1 MNNNLFKKY
10 YFTTI
15 CLVLA
20 FILFLVLAFSIS
32 AGNFFAKD
40 KRKLL
45 DKNCNIAAD
54 FYHDNV
60 QAQNNSFS
68 VFYSMIQISSRAG
81 DCDMFISD
89 ITGNVICCSCADW
102 RAGGYCIHSS
112 DTIRPAI
119 MKKAQEKTGYFEVG
133 NLGGVFKK
141 SNYTS
146 AKALTDTDGNAVG
159 VVFASVPASD
169 LQELYI
175 SLLRMFVVA
184 SILPVCLI
192 FAFAYATSM
201 RLTRPLKLMSA
212 AAKSMAKGDFSKRI
226 PVRGNDEVAELSSSF
241 NEMTNA
247 LSQLEFMRRSFVAN
261 VSHELKTPMTTI
273 GGFIDG
279 ILDGTIDKEHQDQYL
294 QIVSSE
300 VKRLSRLVQS
310 MLNLSRLESGEQK
323 PNFADNDLKEIVL
336 STVFSFEQKIEAK
349 QLDIRGLDA
358 LPEAVA
364 RMDADLMHQIIYNLV
379 DNAVKFTET
388 GGYLSFTLQD
398 RADAVVFT
406 LRNSGQGIAQS
417 DLPHIFER
425 FYKSDRSRSTVKD
438 STGLGLYIVKSIVD
452 IHNGKIIVRSKE
464 DAYTEFELVV
474 PKK

>member
-15 CLVLA
+15 CLVLV
-20 FILFLVLAFSIS
+20 FILFLVVAFSVS
-32 AGNFFAKD
+32 AGNFFAND

-45 DKNCNIAAD
+45 DKNCDIAAD
-54 FYHDNV
+54 FYHENMQV
-60 QAQNNSFS
+60 QNGSFS

-81 DCDMFISD
+81 DCNMFISD
-89 ITGNVICCSCADW
+89 IDGNVICCSCADW
-102 RAGGYCIHSS
+102 RTGGYCVHSS
-112 DTIRPAI
+112 EVIKASI
-119 MKKAQEKTGYFEVG
+119 IKKAQEDEGYFEVG
-133 NLGGVFKK
+133 NLGGIYKK

-146 AKALTDTDGNAVG
+146 AKKLTDTNGNAVG

-169 LQELYI
+169 LKSLYV
-175 SLLRMFVVA
+175 SLLEMFVVA
-184 SILPVCLI
+184 SILPICLI
-192 FAFAYATSM
+192 FAFAYATSL

-212 AAKSMAKGDFSKRI
+212 AAKAMAKGDFSKRI

-241 NEMTNA
+241 NEMSNA
-247 LSQLEFMRRSFVAN
+247 LSQLEYMRRSFVAN

-279 ILDGTIDKEHQDQYL
+279 ILDGTIDKENQDHYL
-294 QIVSSE
+294 QIVSNE

-323 PNFADNDLKEIVL
+323 PNFADNDLKDIVL

-349 QLDIRGLDA
+349 NLDIRGLDT

-364 RMDADLMHQIIYNLV
+364 KTDADLMHQVIYNLV
-379 DNAVKFTET
+379 DNAVKFTDE
-388 GGYLSFTLQD
+388 GGYLAFSLEN
-398 RADAVVFT
+398 RPEEISFT
-406 LRNSGQGIAQS
+406 LRNSGKGIAEK
-417 DLPHIFER
+417 DMPHIFER
-425 FYKSDRSRSTVKD
+425 FYKSDRSRSNVKD

-464 DAYTEFELVV
+464 NAYTEFELII

>member
-20 FILFLVLAFSIS
+20 FILFLMLAFSIS
-32 AGNFFAKD
+32 AGNFFAND

-45 DKNCNIAAD
+45 DKNCDIAAD
-54 FYHDNV
+54 FYHDSV
-60 QAQNNSFS
+60 QAQNGSFS
-68 VFYSMIQISSRAG
+68 IFYSMIQISSRAG

-89 ITGNVICCSCADW
+89 ITGAVICCSCADW
-102 RAGGYCIHSS
+102 RASGYCIHSS
-112 DTIRPAI
+112 ETIKTPI
-119 MKKAQEKTGYFEVG
+119 VKKAQSQDGYFEVG
-133 NLGGVFKK
+133 NLGGIFKK

-146 AKALTDTDGNAVG
+146 AKALTDADGNAVG
-159 VVFASVPASD
+159 VVFATLPASD

-175 SLLRMFVVA
+175 SLLRMFLVA
-184 SILPVCLI
+184 AILPVCLI

-201 RLTRPLKLMSA
+201 RLTRPLKMMSA
-212 AAKSMAKGDFSKRI
+212 AAKAMAKGDFSKRI

-247 LSQLEFMRRSFVAN
+247 LSQLEYMRRSFVAN

-294 QIVSSE
+294 RIVSSE

-323 PNFADNDLKEIVL
+323 PNFADNDLKEIIL

-349 QLDIRGLDA
+349 QLDIRGLDT

-364 RMDADLMHQIIYNLV
+364 KMDADLMHQIIYNLV
-379 DNAVKFTET
+379 DNAVKFTDE
-388 GGYLSFTLQD
+388 GGYLAFSLES
-398 RADAVVFT
+398 RPEEISFT
-406 LRNSGQGIAQS
+406 LRNSGRGIAEK
-417 DLPHIFER
+417 DMPHIFER
-425 FYKSDRSRSTVKD
+425 FYKSDRSRSNVKD

-452 IHNGKIIVRSKE
+452 IHSGKIIVRSKE
-464 DAYTEFELVV
+464 DAYTEFELII